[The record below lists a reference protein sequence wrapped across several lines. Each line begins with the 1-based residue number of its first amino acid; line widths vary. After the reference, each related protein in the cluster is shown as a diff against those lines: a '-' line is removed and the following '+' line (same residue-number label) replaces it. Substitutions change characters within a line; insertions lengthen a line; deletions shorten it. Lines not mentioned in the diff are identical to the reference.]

1 MTTAQILQP
10 SVPRPQATVLP
21 AGASRIG
28 ATGLASLWQ
37 LAAILTVAA
46 ALSGVASMFDDR
58 TIGHYNVWVKP
69 MKFQLALA
77 IQTATI
83 AWAVTRFEPAMR
95 RIAMPRAVS
104 WLWLAVALA
113 ETLYIT
119 LQGAR
124 GVASHFNRS
133 TAWEGVAGTSMAV
146 GAGLLVLVT
155 LWVGLAALWQARR
168 LHWAPLP
175 LAIGL
180 GFVLGSLLAAW
191 TGGAMGAIRG
201 YWPQPL
207 VEPVQWM
214 PVTGWVLSQTDL
226 RIGHFIGLHQM
237 QLLPALVLAG
247 AWAGWGRRALRMVP
261 VVAGAVSVIVVSLL
275 V

>member
-10 SVPRPQATVLP
+10 FVLQPRAAVRP
-21 AGASRIG
+21 AGASRLG
-28 ATGLASLWQ
+28 GTGLASLWQ
-37 LAAILTVAA
+37 LAAALAIAA
-46 ALSGVASMFDDR
+46 SSSGVALMFDDR

-83 AWAVTRFEPAMR
+83 AWAVTRLEPAMQR
-95 RIAMPRAVS
+95 VAMPRPVS
-104 WLWLAVALA
+104 WLWVAVTLA
-113 ETLYIT
+113 ETAYIT

-124 GVASHFNRS
+124 GVASHFNRN
-133 TAWEGVAGTSMAV
+133 TAWEGVAGTAMAV

-247 AWAGWGRRALRMVP
+247 AWAGWGCRALR
-261 VVAGAVSVIVVSLL
+261 VVAAVAGVVSVVIVSLL
-275 V
+275 I